1 MKDKEKSCS
10 ESSKGWVKETYE
22 RAAKQVA
29 EELSL
34 LTNLILEEQDNDS
47 RFIKEPMVVDTT
59 DNR

>member
-1 MKDKEKSCS
+1 MKDKGKSCS
-10 ESSKGWVKETYE
+10 ESSDGWVKETYE

-34 LTNLILEEQDNDS
+34 LTNLILKEKDNDF
-47 RFIKEPMVVDTT
+47 RFTKESTVVDTT